1 MQVSDRKK
9 IDDLKGTSPLRF
21 SQNDEQG
28 WFIDTEIKEQM
39 LYKST
44 RGLCLDCNVN

>member
-1 MQVSDRKK
+1 MQVSDKKK

-28 WFIDTEIKEQM
+28 WFIDTERLKNKCYINQLK
-39 LYKST
+39 
-44 RGLCLDCNVN
+44 GCV